1 MPCTT
6 RRCLTGYWNSP
17 ADSRAGNSLPG
28 KMSNVVDL
36 KTHHSVFKTP
46 GTRLSVSSRRV
57 LPEMNII
64 DYINVFYMYTDPGHI
79 DSVFGNTARFS
90 RLYGGRPLQKEHSL
104 TPRHIRELEE
114 HGIHLS
120 LTLTNHF
127 FDEDAYRETRELL
140 KEHHKK
146 GNSVICVNDELAF
159 RIKDDYPDY
168 IVKASI
174 IKNIRTLAGV
184 EKYLGLYDQVIIPMD
199 KNDDDRF
206 LSGIKEKTRV
216 VLFGNATCAY
226 TCPARTCYI
235 GFSQINA
242 GKPVTSTCSKKN
254 IPRLDTGNVYFDIKK
269 FKKMG
274 FKHFKLVPLA
284 PASSTGIATHYSKKR
299 ASKERGQ

>member
-1 MPCTT
+1 
-6 RRCLTGYWNSP
+6 
-17 ADSRAGNSLPG
+17 
-28 KMSNVVDL
+28 
-36 KTHHSVFKTP
+36 
-46 GTRLSVSSRRV
+46 
-57 LPEMNII
+57 
-64 DYINVFYMYTDPGHI
+64 MYTDIKHI
-79 DSVFGNTARFS
+79 DSVFGHTTRFS
-90 RLYGGRPLQKEHSL
+90 KLYGGRVLQRKRSL
-104 TPRHIRELEE
+104 TPRHIEELEE
-114 HGIHLS
+114 YGIHLS

-127 FDEDAYRETRELL
+127 FDEVVYRESRELL

-146 GNSVICVNDELAF
+146 GNSVICVNDELAL

-174 IKNIRTLAGV
+174 IKNIRTIASV

-199 KNDDDRF
+199 KNDDDQF
-206 LSGIKEKTRV
+206 LSRIKEKTRV

-226 TCPARTCYI
+226 TCLARTCYK

-254 IPRLDTGNVYFDIKK
+254 IPRLDTGNVYFNIKK
-269 FKKMG
+269 FKEMG

-299 ASKERGQ
+299 VSKERRQ